1 MTPFVTLSINLGA
14 LTLVSFVLV
23 SEVYLTYT
31 PCFPSYA
38 ISRFWVGTNSVTN
51 RSCKFNPYFTP
62 LTSST
67 RLYGGIFQREPAI
80 AELDRLFTPIHRSF
94 KHMHIALV
102 QASIPLSRDFT
113 LPMNRSPG
121 FRSYLSDSRLFRL
134 AFASVTRRRRL
145 ASPQRETPWP
155 VLQNVRYKSMTISR
169 RNP

>member
-1 MTPFVTLSINLGA
+1 MTPFVTLSINFGA
-14 LTLVSFVLV
+14 LTLVSIVLV
-23 SEVYLTYT
+23 SEVRLTRT
-31 PCFPSYA
+31 PCFLFYA
-38 ISRFWVGTNSVTN
+38 VFRFWVGTNSVTI

-62 LTSST
+62 KTNST
-67 RLYGGIFQREPAI
+67 RLYVGIFQREPAI
-80 AELDRLFTPIHRSF
+80 ARLDRLFTPIHRSF

-134 AFASVTRRRRL
+134 AFALVTRRRRL